1 MYVNLNGQ
9 IITGTKEELLGKILL
24 TTGDKEKN
32 MTFFDGAVEEYQ
44 DVTIVV
50 LGDKRYQI
58 RNQT

>member
-9 IITGTKEELLGKILL
+9 IIAGSKEELLGKILL
-24 TTGDKEKN
+24 ATGDKEKN